1 MIHAH
6 RVLLAA
12 AVLAACATGAAAGAL
27 RGPPRTARAATPSSR
42 RETYV
47 EPVSG
52 LRPTHEKLQVSGAG
66 SAVVNGV
73 YQKVES
79 SLYTGSS
86 TVGSLMWRQMNPA
99 GGYTDLC
106 ILHQEAA
113 WWIGHHLDATA
124 DYYKTSGDMTI
135 LEWSRARRRF
145 ASVASVSQDPYTH
158 LQVASI
164 RLILMALWMRARA
177 CGK

>member
-1 MIHAH
+1 MKGLDEATMIHAH

-113 WWIGHHLDATA
+113 WWIPQLERVGGLATTA
-124 DYYKTSGDMTI
+124 TPPPITTK
-135 LEWSRARRRF
+135 
-145 ASVASVSQDPYTH
+145 
-158 LQVASI
+158 LQVT
-164 RLILMALWMRARA
+164 
-177 CGK
+177 